1 MTDTALLADRGGF
14 EVGFHAAAIQVGA
27 GRWTGGKAAGEV
39 AVSWA
44 LQRYFST
51 VIVVVAVRSGGT
63 LEILALNGPFHAG
76 TALDTACGEP
86 CLASRNDSALGVSA
100 ATLNFK
106 NTLVFIQHV
115 ARLTDAALL
124 ASRGAFRAG
133 APTEGTGV
141 QAGRE
146 TEGKAVGVVA
156 VGGALQSYFG
166 AVTVAIFIVLAVSP
180 WGTLGTLAL
189 NSPSHAGTALGTAW
203 GGPGLACLWKSW
215 DKVDHQDRGTG

>member
-1 MTDTALLADRGGF
+1 MSLLADP
-14 EVGFHAAAIQVGA
+14 
-27 GRWTGGKAAGEV
+27 
-39 AVSWA
+39 
-44 LQRYFST
+44 ST
-51 VIVVVAVRSGGT
+51 
-63 LEILALNGPFHAG
+63 ILMSMLTH
-76 TALDTACGEP
+76 
-86 CLASRNDSALGVSA
+86 RNDSALGVFA

-156 VGGALQSYFG
+156 VGGALQSYRISG
-166 AVTVAIFIVLAVSP
+166 E
-180 WGTLGTLAL
+180 GTRKQRL
-189 NSPSHAGTALGTAW
+189 
-203 GGPGLACLWKSW
+203 
-215 DKVDHQDRGTG
+215 